1 MFTQI
6 PKSIYLVKETTRYE
20 FVTLR
25 GCPTIIRYTL
35 ITTDKD
41 GNRLAKTTTCG
52 GSYWKVCDFVTGE
65 KVDYVRCD
73 WDCGRKVTKNDGNA
87 FYKDLI
93 EKGYKVVDSA
103 YKPTIE

>member
-41 GNRLAKTTTCG
+41 GNTNFAAQNPTYK
-52 GSYWKVCDFVTGE
+52 
-65 KVDYVRCD
+65 YVVVR
-73 WDCGRKVTKNDGNA
+73 
-87 FYKDLI
+87 
-93 EKGYKVVDSA
+93 KGYEHLHE
-103 YKPTIE
+103 YG